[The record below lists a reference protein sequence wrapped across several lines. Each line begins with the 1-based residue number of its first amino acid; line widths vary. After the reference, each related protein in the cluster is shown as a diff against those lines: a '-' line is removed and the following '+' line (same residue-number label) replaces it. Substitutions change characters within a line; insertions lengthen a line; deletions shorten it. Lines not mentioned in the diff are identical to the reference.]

1 MKTLIFDM
9 DGVII
14 DSEYTYLESK
24 TEILHEAGHKKE
36 ISYQYQFMGTT
47 YDFMWQTMKDELNL
61 PESIDFY
68 INEMNQKRAEMIKR
82 DGVIPI
88 KGVQAFIKELYEA
101 GFTLGVA
108 SSSPK
113 REIELAMNELN
124 IGQYMSALVS
134 GEEVE
139 HSKPEPDVFLKAA
152 ELLGVD
158 PTECIAIEDT
168 KNGSL
173 SAHRAGMY
181 VIGFA
186 NPDYPEQDLSVCN
199 DKVSSFDQID
209 IQSLLDK

>member
-113 REIELAMNELN
+113 REIELAMSELN